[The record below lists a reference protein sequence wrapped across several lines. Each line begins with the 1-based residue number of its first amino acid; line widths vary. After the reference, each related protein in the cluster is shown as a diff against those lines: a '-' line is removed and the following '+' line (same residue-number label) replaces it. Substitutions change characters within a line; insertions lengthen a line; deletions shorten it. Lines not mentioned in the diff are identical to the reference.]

1 MRIACLAVLCA
12 LLSYPA
18 SAADKQIKPFIA
30 VSFGGQ
36 TTFVELE
43 NEQQV
48 GGGAAPLPKDFVFG
62 VSTAVLWDIV
72 GFDVDFSRQSRDNE
86 AKALT
91 NSITTLTGNIVLT
104 LPHHL
109 TEYTLRP
116 YFVGGAGLIHLGLN
130 DFFDAFTGTANVAGI
145 DLGGGVTGFITN
157 RVGVNW
163 EIRRFQS
170 FTYNPPEGEGLA
182 TFGPGKLS
190 FWRASMALVLRY

>member
-1 MRIACLAVLCA
+1 MRIACLAALCA

-43 NEQQV
+43 NEQV
-48 GGGAAPLPKDFVFG
+48 VNGPASLPTDLVFG
-62 VSTAVLWDIV
+62 VSTAVFWDIV

-86 AKALT
+86 RLGVGT
-91 NSITTLTGNIVLT
+91 SITTLTGNIALT
-104 LPHHL
+104 LPRHL
-109 TEYTLRP
+109 TEYGFRP

-130 DFFDAFTGTANVAGI
+130 DFFDAFTGTANVAAI

-170 FTYNPPEGEGLA
+170 FTYNPPEGEGLT
-182 TFGPGKLS
+182 TFGAGKLS